1 MRRADRRKLGL
12 KGPAKLE
19 AIIQVLLL
27 ALVFVLVVW
36 LVAGL

>member
-1 MRRADRRKLGL
+1 MGRAGRRKLGL

-27 ALVFVLVVW
+27 VLIFVLVVW
-36 LVAGL
+36 LIAGL